1 MGVEQPGLAVTDMD
15 GFEYAVPA
23 QGAEVVGSQDRLVR
37 RDHADAVQGEYARL
51 RHAGSLADNRHYDR
65 YVVSSSLAEHLRSRG
80 LRLTAQRQL
89 VLEAVYRLGHATPD
103 QIHAE
108 VSRTAAG
115 VNITTIYRTLELLE
129 ELNLVT
135 HAHLSHG
142 APTYH
147 GVGEDQHV
155 HLVCR
160 QCGEVDEIAPAV
172 LDELVGR
179 LASGR
184 GFQVDVGHV
193 ALFGLCR
200 GCAVAAAA

>member
-1 MGVEQPGLAVTDMD
+1 
-15 GFEYAVPA
+15 VP
-23 QGAEVVGSQDRLVR
+23 SP
-37 RDHADAVQGEYARL
+37 
-51 RHAGSLADNRHYDR
+51 SLADQ
-65 YVVSSSLAEHLRSRG
+65 LRSRG

-147 GVGEDQHV
+147 GVGEAQHV
-155 HLVCR
+155 HLVCSA
-160 QCGEVDEIAPAV
+160 CGNVGEIETERVRPLAASI
-172 LDELVGR
+172 LDEY
-179 LASGR
+179 
-184 GFQVDVGHV
+184 GFVVDIGHV
-193 ALFGLCR
+193 ALFGRCG
-200 GCAVAAAA
+200 GCASKREGSGR